1 MRWWLVIALV
11 AIIGIVDVLIVV
23 NQIVTNQ
30 PVLVP

>member
-1 MRWWLVIALV
+1 MRWWLVIVLV
-11 AIIGIVDVLIVV
+11 AIIGMVDVLIVV